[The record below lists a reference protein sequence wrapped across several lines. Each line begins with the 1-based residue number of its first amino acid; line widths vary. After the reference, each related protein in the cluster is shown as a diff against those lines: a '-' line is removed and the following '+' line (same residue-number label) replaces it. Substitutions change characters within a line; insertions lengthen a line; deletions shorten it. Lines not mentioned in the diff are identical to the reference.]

1 MINDFGCC
9 VKVVGLFILVFIIGL
24 NEVLMVGDYFV
35 VYVDEKVVCVVGEE
49 CVKCVFLK

>member
-9 VKVVGLFILVFIIGL
+9 VKVVGLLILVLIIGL

-35 VYVDEKVVCVVGEE
+35 VYEDEKFVCAVGEE
-49 CVKCVFLK
+49 CVKRVFMK